1 MAEIVVENQI
11 CESCGVDVRPQ
22 ALFCYNCGGSVAGQ
36 PEKTENNNGNNKIS
50 DELLPDNIKK
60 ESAENKRTAETIGEI
75 RKFEVK
81 EETVIK
87 AGKPDVFEEAKLK
100 SAASLR
106 RKPKSIQRRE
116 VEIVWEEPERVSGL
130 WLTLIALLLA
140 TFAAAIVILA
150 MYLK

>member
-36 PEKTENNNGNNKIS
+36 PEKTENNNGNKVGVV
-50 DELLPDNIKK
+50 LLPDNIK
-60 ESAENKRTAETIGEI
+60 ENFAENKRSVEPIGETQ
-75 RKFEVK
+75 KFKVN
-81 EETVIK
+81 EETAIK
-87 AGKPDVFEEAKLK
+87 DKKPDVFEDAKLK

-106 RKPKSIQRRE
+106 RKPKSIQRKE
-116 VEIVWEEPERVSGL
+116 VEIVWEEPERISGL
-130 WLTLIALLLA
+130 GLTLIALLLA
-140 TFAAAIVILA
+140 TFAAAVVILA